1 MEPCGSQSGI
11 SKWAE
16 NAVITEQDY
25 GAKEE
30 LVRIS
35 YESVFNVLAAEV
47 DRVIDHILSKAEV
60 SVARVTGCPLTPP
73 RLFEQVK
80 NKKLGITGCMY
91 VDRKTMEVR
100 QVLEGSRR
108 SVAALYK
115 VIKSDRRH
123 FVYREEP
130 PERIRSRKFEDWGM
144 QSVEKLEMPD
154 YMVENPELRPP
165 TNPNTVLDVV
175 TDSVYE
181 GFGPEP
187 EIPVV

>member
-1 MEPCGSQSGI
+1 
-11 SKWAE
+11 
-16 NAVITEQDY
+16 
-25 GAKEE
+25 
-30 LVRIS
+30 L
-35 YESVFNVLAAEV
+35 
-47 DRVIDHILSKAEV
+47 
-60 SVARVTGCPLTPP
+60 
-73 RLFEQVK
+73 EQVK

-115 VIKSDRRH
+115 VIKSDRMH

-130 PERIRSRKFEDWGM
+130 PERIPSRKFDDWRM

-181 GFGPEP
+181 GFRPEP
-187 EIPVV
+187 EIPVF